1 MFKLNLHMPACNI
14 TISAT

>member
-1 MFKLNLHMPACNI
+1 MPACNI